1 MINFEDNNCV
11 IREISDCKET
21 CWINPYKLPFDMIKS
36 VGELV
41 VSDVDIEDAE
51 GRLLRF
57 APFIQKCFPETSA
70 NRGIIE
76 SKLSE
81 ISAMKGRL
89 EKARGCNIPGKVF
102 LKMDSHLAVVGSIK
116 ARGGIYEV
124 LQHAEDLAL
133 KHGLIDESDNYEKF
147 ADEKIRKFLGEYTVQ
162 VGSTGNL
169 GLSIGIISAT
179 LGFKVKIHMS
189 ADAKQWKKDMLRKKG
204 VEVLEYEDDY
214 SYAVAQGR
222 AQSDKDPK
230 SYFVDDEKSV
240 DLFIGYAVAAKR
252 LKKQL
257 EEAGLKISSGKPL
270 VVYIPAGVGGA
281 PGGICYGLKRV
292 FGDAV
297 HCFFVEPVLCPSL
310 LLGIATQKHEKANVR
325 DFGICGITEADG
337 LACASPS
344 GFATRM
350 MTNLVSGEFTVE
362 DAKLYDYLRMLYE
375 SEGIRIEP
383 SSCAVFE
390 GICSFRTHRRARR
403 YCEDNGLTENMLNNA
418 VQILWV
424 TGGSLV
430 PDGVF
435 ETYLNTYL

>member
-1 MINFEDNNCV
+1 MMNFEENNCV
-11 IREISDCKET
+11 IRELSACKET

-36 VGELV
+36 VSELV
-41 VSDVDIEDAE
+41 VSDADIEDAE
-51 GRLLRF
+51 ARLLRF
-57 APFIQKCFPETSA
+57 APFIKKCFPETSGEQ
-70 NRGIIE
+70 GIIE
-76 SKLSE
+76 SKLKE
-81 ISAMKGRL
+81 LPLMKEKL
-89 EKARGCNIPGKVF
+89 EKEHGCSIPGRVF
-102 LKMDSHLAVVGSIK
+102 MKMDSHLAVVGSIK

-124 LQHAEDLAL
+124 LKYAESLVL

-189 ADAKQWKKDMLRKKG
+189 ADAKQWKKDMLRQKG
-204 VEVLEYEDDY
+204 VEVLEYADDY

-222 AQSDKDPK
+222 AQSDKDPN

-257 EEAGLKISSGKPL
+257 DALDVKISSEQPL
-270 VVYIPAGVGGA
+270 IVYIPAGVGGA

-292 FGDAV
+292 FGDDV
-297 HCFFVEPVLCPSL
+297 HCFFVEPALCPSV

-325 DFGICGITEADG
+325 DFVICGITEADG

-344 GFATRM
+344 GFVTRM
-350 MTNLVSGEFTVE
+350 MTNLVSGEFTVG
-362 DAKLYDYLRMLYE
+362 DAKLYDYLRLLYE

-390 GICSFRTHRRARR
+390 GICSLRTHKRSRR
-403 YCEDNGLTENMLNNA
+403 YCEDNGLTENVLNNA
-418 VQILWV
+418 VQILWA

-430 PDGVF
+430 PDDVF
-435 ETYLNTYL
+435 ENYLNTYL